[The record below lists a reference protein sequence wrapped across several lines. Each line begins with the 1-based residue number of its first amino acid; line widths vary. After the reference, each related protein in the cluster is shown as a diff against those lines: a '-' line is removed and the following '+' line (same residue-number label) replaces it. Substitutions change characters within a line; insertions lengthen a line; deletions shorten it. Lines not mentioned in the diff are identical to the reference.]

1 LEGVRVSADKS
12 IPARPNLEQYRRQAK
27 DLVKA
32 WAQLQPQALE
42 RIRRHHPRLSDLSE
56 DELQAAAFRL
66 SDAQLVLAREH
77 AFKTWPQFVR
87 NILSGQRP
95 PRADRYAAHIDAEG
109 KPLDAQISGWRRASA
124 LVLVTDASGVR
135 SRASTRFM
143 ANQLNRACL
152 CTVVC
157 DLLSEDEQ
165 LEDAESEILRY
176 ELRLLARRIGSIM
189 SWIALEPALRGLGIG
204 CFSSGTGAAAALL
217 AATEHPMVIRALVS
231 SGGRPDLAGPWLWRV
246 RAPTL
251 LLVGMRDST
260 TIQDFNGSALQAMPP
275 DIGHSLEL
283 LEGASQAFVE
293 NPLREKVVNLALE
306 WFQRHLI
313 AGGVP

>member
-1 LEGVRVSADKS
+1 VSADKF
-12 IPARPNLEQYRRQAK
+12 IPARPNLEQYRKQAK

-42 RIRRHHPRLSDLSE
+42 RIHLHHPRLRNLGDN
-56 DELQAAAFRL
+56 ELRATVFRL

-77 AFKTWPQFVR
+77 AFKTWPELVR
-87 NILSGQRP
+87 NILSGQK
-95 PRADRYAAHIDAEG
+95 PRRAGRFVAHIDAEG
-109 KPLDAQISGWRRASA
+109 RPLEAQIAGWQKASA
-124 LVLVTDASGVR
+124 LVLIVEASGIR
-135 SRASTRFM
+135 SRASTRRM
-143 ANQLNRACL
+143 ANQLNRASL

-165 LEDAESEILRY
+165 LEDAVSEVLRY
-176 ELRLLARRIGSIM
+176 DLRLLARRIGSIM
-189 SWIALEPALRGLGIG
+189 SWIASEPALRGLGIG
-204 CFSSGTGAAAALL
+204 CFSSGTGAAGALL
-217 AATEHPMVIRALVS
+217 AATEHPMAIRAMVS
-231 SGGRPDLAGPWLWRV
+231 SGGRPDLAGPWLWQV

-251 LLVGMRDST
+251 LLVGTRDST
-260 TIQDFNGSALQAMPP
+260 TIQTFSGSALQAMPR

-293 NPLREKVVNLALE
+293 NPLREQVANLALD

-313 AGGVP
+313 VGDISP